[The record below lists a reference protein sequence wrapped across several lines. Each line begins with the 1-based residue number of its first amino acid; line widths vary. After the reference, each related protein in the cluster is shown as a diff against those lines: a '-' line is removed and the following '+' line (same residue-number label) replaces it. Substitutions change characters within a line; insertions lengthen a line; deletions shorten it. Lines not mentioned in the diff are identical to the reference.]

1 MKSTL
6 NLLIIILSFLMKP
19 HQWKAFNN
27 STSPLYCINTLRFL
41 FVWIS
46 LYLLFTNCQESEQEV
61 KHDEG
66 QTVYFIHAET
76 RGSQD
81 VYVILY
87 ITCQHTY
94 ITYITYIHNISLV
107 KKPVNFWL
115 RMGPFFRLA
124 TALNIKPSDKFANAE
139 VEHYCLNWCTKHTG
153 LFRENDK
160 CIH

>member
-61 KHDEG
+61 KHDKG
-66 QTVYFIHAET
+66 QTVYFTHAET

-87 ITCQHTY
+87 ITCQ
-94 ITYITYIHNISLV
+94 NP
-107 KKPVNFWL
+107 KRWL
-115 RMGPFFRLA
+115 LGFLWWKNLSIFDWEWVLFSDLQLHWILNCQINLLMLK
-124 TALNIKPSDKFANAE
+124 LNII
-139 VEHYCLNWCTKHTG
+139 V
-153 LFRENDK
+153 
-160 CIH
+160 